1 MRKLRR
7 KDDEY
12 LGERK
17 RNVINITQGNM
28 KVKW

>member
-12 LGERK
+12 LDERK

-28 KVKW
+28 KIK